1 MPMNIWEVYEEI
13 GNVYDYID
21 TVYFSDD
28 CDENYIKDTLI
39 YHDGYPDN
47 IVLEQ
52 IGIEGEVI

>member
-1 MPMNIWEVYEEI
+1 MPMNIWEVYEEV

-28 CDENYIKDTLI
+28 CDENYIKETLI

-52 IGIEGEVI
+52 IGVEGEV